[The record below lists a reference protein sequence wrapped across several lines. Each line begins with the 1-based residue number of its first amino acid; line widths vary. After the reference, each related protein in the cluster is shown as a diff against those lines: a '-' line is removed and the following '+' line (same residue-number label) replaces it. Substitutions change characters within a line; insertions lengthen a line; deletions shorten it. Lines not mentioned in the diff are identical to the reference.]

1 MFLHTNLVGAN
12 MPYEYILAILFLL
25 SPERPPQL
33 VAPAPDQI
41 TCFKMAGKLAVEHKD
56 TLVAQAAAPVCLK
69 IEVPTV

>member
-1 MFLHTNLVGAN
+1 

-25 SPERPPQL
+25 IPEKPPQL

-41 TCFKMAGKLAVEHKD
+41 SCFKMAGKLAMEHKD
-56 TLVAQAAAPVCLK
+56 ELSAKAAIPVCLK